1 MAMSRYWPHC
11 LVAGLFAPLGIIA
24 PKGEVPLLL
33 VAATA
38 ALVQA
43 VSSGGWRLRGRNN
56 PWGWN
61 WTLLVCGLLWALI
74 SIVWTLDPLSGL
86 SVWARLAGTVLAA
99 YLLVA
104 TMVDMDDQSC
114 RLLAKATVAGFVVAV
129 VMLAADQASGLA
141 ARAWYYE
148 VIDRPGA
155 FDPTLLNRPGA
166 ILLLAGWT
174 AALALIRLGQTRF
187 AVLPPVLAGVL
198 AISAVSSSNKLAG
211 VAACLV
217 AALVWRF
224 PGGSIRVLALAISAL
239 AILSP
244 VLPQTALSPSL
255 LEDRIDGYDSGLH
268 RLYIWEFSANRIF
281 DRPFGGWGLD
291 ASPLIPGGEE
301 KLPEGGNRMN
311 VHPHNGFLQIWL
323 ELGAIG
329 AICLAAWLYR
339 LARSLE
345 RIGDNG
351 VAACA
356 AGTLVTAL
364 VIANL
369 SYGIWQTWWMSVLA
383 LTSVL
388 AGMVLC
394 NGSREMHHNRVI

>member
-1 MAMSRYWPHC
+1 MALSRYWPHC
-11 LVAGLFAPLGIIA
+11 LAAGLFAPLGIIA

-33 VAATA
+33 AAAIA
-38 ALVQA
+38 ALIQA
-43 VSSGGWRLRGRNN
+43 VLGGGWSLRGRNN
-56 PWGWN
+56 PWSWN
-61 WTLLVCGLLWALI
+61 WTVLVCGLLWALI
-74 SIVWTLDPLSGL
+74 SIVWTLDPLAGL
-86 SVWARLAGTVLAA
+86 SVWARLAVTILSAYVLI
-99 YLLVA
+99 A
-104 TMVDMDDQSC
+104 TMAGIDDRSC
-114 RLLAKATVAGFVVAV
+114 RTVAKAALIGFVIAL

-141 ARAWYYE
+141 ARSWYYE
-148 VIDRPGA
+148 VIERPGA

-166 ILLLAGWT
+166 ILLLASWT
-174 AALALIRLGQTRF
+174 AALALIRLGQARF
-187 AVLPPVLAGVL
+187 AVLPPALAGLL
-198 AISAVSSSNKLAG
+198 AISAVSSSNKLAA

-217 AALVWRF
+217 AILVWRF
-224 PGGSIRVLALAISAL
+224 PGRSIRALALALGAFV
-239 AILSP
+239 ILSP
-244 VLPQTALSPSL
+244 LLPLSALSPSL

-268 RLYIWEFSANRIF
+268 RLYIWEFAANRTF

-329 AICLAAWLYR
+329 AMCLAAWLYR

-345 RIGDNG
+345 QIDDSG

-356 AGTLVTAL
+356 AGTFVTAL

-383 LTSVL
+383 LTFVL
-388 AGMVLC
+388 ARMTLY
-394 NGSREMHHNRVI
+394 NGSREMHHNRVT